1 MKTKAQKQETI
12 DRLEKSLPDASI
24 TIFTTF
30 SRAGEQGLSVSQMQ
44 ELKRSLREQDSEY
57 VVAKKTLLMKA
68 LEDLK
73 YDGID
78 VYGMDGSIG
87 LVIGRGDIYAVAKA
101 AHQFAKA
108 NPSLKL
114 FAAWSDG
121 RVLTTEE
128 VTEIATMP
136 SKDELIARL
145 LGMLNYPL
153 RSLAIVLNQIAESKS
168 ASDDVR
174 VEGSTPVDEGTSVDE
189 AGPEGAETKAGSAQ
203 DVATS

>member
-1 MKTKAQKQETI
+1 MKTKAQKQEAI
-12 DRLEKSLPDASI
+12 DQLEKTLPDASI

-44 ELKRSLREQDSEY
+44 QLKRSLRELESEY
-57 VVAKKTLLMKA
+57 VVTKKTLLTKA

-101 AHQFAKA
+101 AYQFAKA

-114 FAAWSDG
+114 FVAWSDG
-121 RVLTTEE
+121 HVMTTEE
-128 VTEIATMP
+128 VVELGTMP
-136 SKDELIARL
+136 SRDELIVRL

-153 RSLAIVLNQIAESKS
+153 QSLAIVLNQIAEGKP
-168 ASDDVR
+168 ADIAPAQEVESDTAPAEEPAEEPV
-174 VEGSTPVDEGTSVDE
+174 VTPNE
-189 AGPEGAETKAGSAQ
+189 
-203 DVATS
+203 